1 MFVLIMS
8 TVRLSVLYCL
18 GFVHRGHSETPGKRR
33 LELASGSGS
42 TLLQEF
48 VCLFRNPGLLW
59 DINKSDF
66 DALLLSL

>member
-1 MFVLIMS
+1 MLFIVWDLCTVA
-8 TVRLSVLYCL
+8 TVRLQ
-18 GFVHRGHSETPGKRR
+18 ERR

-42 TLLQEF
+42 ALLQEF